1 MAVLEAA
8 GFEVALVA
16 GRKCCGR
23 PAFSLGDL
31 DRAAALGLHNLS
43 LLATGD
49 GEQSP
54 ASSERRRTPESSL
67 AAAAPPSPLKGERA
81 GVRGELAS
89 EHSNRIVSDGRTP
102 TLPILFLEPSCWSMF
117 IEDYRELNLP
127 GAEAIAVRCLL
138 FEQFIDGLLAREPEA
153 IDFVPASSDVA
164 IHAHCHAKSLANPSF
179 MARLARR
186 LPGRNATLLETGC
199 CGMAGAF
206 GMLEEKQEL
215 SAKVA
220 GPLLAKIDRLPAGAT
235 LVASGTSCRHQI
247 EHLAGTR
254 ALHMAE
260 LLESALAK

>member
-1 MAVLEAA
+1 M
-8 GFEVALVA
+8 
-16 GRKCCGR
+16 
-23 PAFSLGDL
+23 
-31 DRAAALGLHNLS
+31 
-43 LLATGD
+43 
-49 GEQSP
+49 
-54 ASSERRRTPESSL
+54 
-67 AAAAPPSPLKGERA
+67 A
-81 GVRGELAS
+81 GVRGGERAVARSLNAAR
-89 EHSNRIVSDGRTP
+89 EAGAN

-117 IEDYRELNLP
+117 VEDYRELKLP
-127 GAEAIAVRCLL
+127 GAEAIGARCFL
-138 FEQFIDGLLAREPEA
+138 FEQFIDELLAREPEA
-153 IDFVPASSDVA
+153 LAFVPGSNDVA
-164 IHAHCHAKSLANPSF
+164 IHAHCHAKSLLNASF

-206 GMLEEKQEL
+206 GMLEDKQEL

-220 GPLLAKIDRLPAGAT
+220 APLLAKIGALPSGSM